1 MRVLIRGTIYET
13 ELAAATAFGLTVAYI
28 NQMLDQGKAD
38 SIGLGRG
45 GNKYKS
51 EPYTIEGLTF
61 SSMRAASIALGFRP
75 NRIAE
80 IRSTSRQSA
89 MDKVIAAAR
98 AYKEKM
104 E

>member
-1 MRVLIRGTIYET
+1 MRVMIRGTIYDT
-13 ELAAATAFGLTVAYI
+13 ELAAANAFGVTVAYI
-28 NQMLDQGKAD
+28 NRMIDQGKED
-38 SIGLGRG
+38 TIGLGRG
-45 GNKYKS
+45 GNNYVPK
-51 EPYTIEGLTF
+51 PYTIEGLTF
-61 SSMRAASIALGFRP
+61 SSMREASIALGFRP

-98 AYKEKM
+98 AYKEKV